1 MSGEL
6 PEGWRWAKLGEV
18 CNIVI
23 GRTPRRAEAVYW
35 GGTHPWATISDIT
48 ASGEVVLGTKECLS
62 DAGAALCNGRLLA
75 AGTLMFSFKLS
86 IGAMAFAG
94 RDLFTNEAIAGLVP
108 KDPTQISI
116 QYLRHVLK
124 VADYDALTGHA
135 VKGRTLNRRTL
146 AQVPLLLPPLDEQGR
161 IASTM
166 ELAQQARTAAAAQLE
181 AIDTL
186 SVALLRKISPPSP
199 AARLPRGWRWVKL
212 GDVCVQE
219 RKAIAVDD
227 VGYVEMPYLGLEH
240 VEPITGR
247 LLIDGQGNRDSATK
261 STNFRFSPR
270 HVLYGKL
277 RPYLNKVARPTF
289 SGRCTTEF
297 IPLLPIQADADWLAW
312 ILRRD
317 ETVAHAMR
325 GKTGSRMPRASMPD
339 LMRLPVALPPLD
351 EQRGIADTMGNV
363 QCMRESAALQLALV
377 DDLNQSQLERLLG
390 MPMETGIV
398 STCPSH
404 QP

>member
-6 PEGWRWAKLGEV
+6 PDGWRWARLGEV
-18 CNIVI
+18 CDVVMGQSPPGSTYRSAPEGVPFFQGKAEFGDLHPTPRVWCVDPRKMAAPGDVLISVRAPVGPTNVADTACCI
-23 GRTPRRAEAVYW
+23 GR
-35 GGTHPWATISDIT
+35 G
-48 ASGEVVLGTKECLS
+48 L
-62 DAGAALCNGRLLA
+62 AALRARTDVNRSFLLYAVRAAEERIAADGTGSTFKSISGKRLREVE
-75 AGTLMFSFKLS
+75 
-86 IGAMAFAG
+86 I
-94 RDLFTNEAIAGLVP
+94 P
-108 KDPTQISI
+108 
-116 QYLRHVLK
+116 
-124 VADYDALTGHA
+124 
-135 VKGRTLNRRTL
+135 
-146 AQVPLLLPPLDEQGR
+146 LPPLDEQRR

-240 VEPITGR
+240 VEPTTGR

-363 QCMRESAALQLALV
+363 QCMRESAAQQLALV

-398 STCPSH
+398 GTCPSH